1 MHPSAEAIVLAP
13 ALAVGL
19 AVAARGGAIPRQRV
33 AAGALGV
40 VLVFAAFFTQLEPL
54 ANRTFLWAHLLQNV
68 VLAEW
73 APVLLVLAIPPRVA
87 DRAARFPLFQPL
99 VALPLWLVAYYTWHL
114 PAIYDAALR
123 RPHSLLHVEHLT
135 YLLAGVCVWWPVV
148 HGRSSAGAKAAYLFA
163 AFVLASPLG
172 LLLALIPRA
181 IYPFY
186 VHAPRT
192 WGPRPLV
199 DQQIA
204 GVTMATEEAIVF
216 FGAFTAYLLRF
227 LADEQAGGLLS
238 PSARAQA
245 PDARHEPRRI
255 GAGRFELPASRPQTG
270 RSDQAEL
277 RPATTQSTSVSPT
290 R

>member
-19 AVAARGGAIPRQRV
+19 AVAARGAPVSRTRL
-33 AAGALGV
+33 AAGVLGV
-40 VLVFAAFFTQLEPL
+40 VLVFAAFFTRLEPL
-54 ANRTFLWAHLLQNV
+54 ANHTFLWAHLLQNV

-73 APVLLVLAIPPRVA
+73 APALLVLAVPPRLA
-87 DRAARFPLFQPL
+87 ERAFGFPLFRPF

-114 PAIYDAALR
+114 PWIYDTALR
-123 RPHSLLHVEHLT
+123 NPHSLLHVEHLT
-135 YLLAGVCVWWPVV
+135 YLAAGICLWWPVV
-148 HGRSSAGAKAAYLFA
+148 HGKASAGAKAAYLFA

-192 WGPRPLV
+192 WGPGPLT

-204 GVTMATEEAIVF
+204 GVTMAAEEAIVF
-216 FGAFTAYLLRF
+216 FGAFAAYLLRF
-227 LADEQAGGLLS
+227 LADEQAAGAFNPS
-238 PSARAQA
+238 ASARAGGARQA
-245 PDARHEPRRI
+245 GLRAAPGSARPRH
-255 GAGRFELPASRPQTG
+255 
-270 RSDQAEL
+270 
-277 RPATTQSTSVSPT
+277 
-290 R
+290 

>member
-1 MHPSAEAIVLAP
+1 MHPSAEAIGLAP
-13 ALAVGL
+13 ALAVGV
-19 AVAARGGAIPRQRV
+19 AFAARPGHASRLRL

-54 ANRTFLWAHLLQNV
+54 ANHTFLWAHLLQNV

-73 APVLLVLAIPPRVA
+73 APALLVVAIPPRVA
-87 DRAARFPLFQPL
+87 DRAGGFPLFRPL
-99 VALPLWLVAYYTWHL
+99 VALPLWLAAYYTWHL
-114 PAIYDAALR
+114 PWIYDAALR
-123 RPHSLLHVEHLT
+123 HPHSLLHLEHLS
-135 YLLAGVCVWWPVV
+135 YLAVGVCVWWPVV

-192 WGPRPLV
+192 WGPSPLA

-204 GVTMATEEAIVF
+204 GVTMAAEEAIVF
-216 FGAFTAYLLRF
+216 FGAFAAYLLRF
-227 LADEQAGGLLS
+227 LADEQAGGTIRPSRSASAPAAGAPPVGLRAA
-238 PSARAQA
+238 PGSAR
-245 PDARHEPRRI
+245 PRH
-255 GAGRFELPASRPQTG
+255 
-270 RSDQAEL
+270 
-277 RPATTQSTSVSPT
+277 
-290 R
+290 